1 MGRDGVLLV
10 GELAKRSGV
19 TRKALR
25 VYEASNILPPAR
37 RTPAGYRVYDPAVLG
52 VVAFVKHAQ
61 SLGFRLEEIREIVSI
76 RRSGRAPC
84 SHVKGMIRQKL
95 ADVEILRRG
104 LRSLLRSWDSKS
116 DPGAAVCPHIER
128 VKSTKPKGVSK
139 HGK

>member
-104 LRSLLRSWDSKS
+104 LRSLLRSWDSQG
-116 DPGAAVCPHIER
+116 DPGAAVC
-128 VKSTKPKGVSK
+128 
-139 HGK
+139 

>member
-19 TRKALR
+19 SRKALR
-25 VYEASNILPPAR
+25 VYEATNILPPAR
-37 RTPAGYRVYDPAVLG
+37 RTPAGYRVYDPEVLG

-84 SHVKGMIRQKL
+84 SHVKVMIRQKL
-95 ADVEILRRG
+95 ADVEVLRRG
-104 LRSLLRSWDSKS
+104 LRSLLRSWASGGDA
-116 DPGAAVCPHIER
+116 GAAVCPHIER
-128 VKSTKPKGVSK
+128 VRSTKRKGVSK
-139 HGK
+139 HGR